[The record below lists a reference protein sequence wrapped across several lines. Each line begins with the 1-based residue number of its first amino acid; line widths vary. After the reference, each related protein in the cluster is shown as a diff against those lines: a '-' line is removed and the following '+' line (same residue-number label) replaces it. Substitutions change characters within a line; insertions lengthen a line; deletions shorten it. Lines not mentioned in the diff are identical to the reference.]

1 MSLCKVVISFTTNP
15 SSLCYDAE
23 VRLFCFSSL
32 DSSSLSLS
40 LISGLFLLSPA
51 MMAPHL
57 AVGTMRNDKMGE
69 PCFYLMGQNQTTV
82 CSQVCPSSPSPLKN
96 FLSILSTPSA
106 HPHLN
111 SYILH
116 LPLGLPSFSVHASCV
131 VMPEPK
137 IRTTFVKPLYDV
149 HQTNNSDWSKL
160 IMCCCFSNL
169 SRLPAPKHAFYFFY
183 LFFFFALLQVTPA
196 KHSPLCCSCCCF

>member
-1 MSLCKVVISFTTNP
+1 MPLTLSLNSSGVFGGLLSVVSLCKVVISFTTNP

-111 SYILH
+111 STFCICPWVCLLLVCM
-116 LPLGLPSFSVHASCV
+116 LPVLSCLN
-131 VMPEPK
+131 
-137 IRTTFVKPLYDV
+137 RRYA
-149 HQTNNSDWSKL
+149 QRS
-160 IMCCCFSNL
+160 
-169 SRLPAPKHAFYFFY
+169 
-183 LFFFFALLQVTPA
+183 
-196 KHSPLCCSCCCF
+196 